1 MIFIVEHEDRDR
13 SVGHTFNVKTLNIAK
28 AGADRLKISKGDTLR
43 IYSEF
48 MSLISTKEWGKH
60 WNDNK

>member
-1 MIFIVEHEDRDR
+1 MIFIVEQEDKDG

-28 AGADRLKISKGDTLR
+28 AGADRLKVNKGDTLR
-43 IYSEF
+43 IFSEF

-60 WNDNK
+60 WVDNK